1 MQKMWKNIPKTK
13 GGHLVM
19 WGIFVDGNYHCKW
32 WPQAHSATIVA
43 FGNKRVAIR
52 KITNKTEE
60 EK

>member
-1 MQKMWKNIPKTK
+1 
-13 GGHLVM
+13 M